1 MKEQKLQII
10 IITVAIIAVV
20 ITTVVAMTM
29 INSSM
34 DARREEKKEEKRETN
49 TSEVSGASIDYAISA
64 IVEEKLEPKYESGE
78 IKSYSI
84 ISAKQLTNGN
94 ECDSYN
100 TTQYQ
105 FEVELKYVKDSISN
119 VIFPGSERASSTNAT
134 ETIAKT
140 NFVFQEKTDGKE
152 GFTIVDNYNVCGEK

>member
-20 ITTVVAMTM
+20 ATTAIAMVM

-34 DARREEKKEEKRETN
+34 EEGNETPTTKKPQTQAN
-49 TSEVSGASIDYAISA
+49 EVVGASIDYAISA
-64 IVEEKLEPKYESGE
+64 IVEEKLEPRYESGE

-84 ISAKQLTNGN
+84 VSAKQLTNGT
-94 ECDSYN
+94 ECDSYAAA
-100 TTQYQ
+100 QYQ
-105 FEVELKYVKDSISN
+105 FEVELKYVKDSVSN
-119 VIFPGSERASSTNAT
+119 VIFPGSEKVSTTNAT

-140 NFVFQEKTDGKE
+140 NFVFQKKTDGKE
-152 GFTIVDNYNVCGEK
+152 GFTIVDSYNICGEK